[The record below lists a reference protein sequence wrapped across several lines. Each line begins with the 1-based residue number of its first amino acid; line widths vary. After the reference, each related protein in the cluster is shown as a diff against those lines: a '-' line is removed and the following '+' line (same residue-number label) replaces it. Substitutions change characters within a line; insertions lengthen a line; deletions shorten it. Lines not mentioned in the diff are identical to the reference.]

1 MRADLVNDLGA
12 QILNPRIA
20 ILSQIFRFFI
30 CPHLFNEINTIC
42 VVPRPGRIR
51 PGQKVEQAPV
61 DNGISASGRLFLVL
75 LELTSEVCG
84 KSL

>member
-12 QILNPRIA
+12 QSLNPRIA

-30 CPHLFNEINTIC
+30 CPHLFNEINLRRAAC
-42 VVPRPGRIR
+42 R

-61 DNGISASGRLFLVL
+61 DNGISAPGRLFLVL